1 MQNLSSTVVVLG
13 TGGTIA
19 ATAARATDYV
29 GYTPAQLGVKHLV
42 QGVSALGGV
51 AIECEQVAQL
61 DSKDMD
67 HATWRELALR
77 CAIHLARANV
87 SGIVVAHGTDTLE
100 ETAWFL
106 QRILGPAKPVV
117 LTGAMRPSGA
127 QESDGPQNLSDAVT
141 VACAPGARGVVAMM
155 AGRVH
160 GAREVRKVHPYR
172 VDAFSSGDAGP
183 LGCVEEGQ
191 LRCMRPWPEGEA
203 LGVHRLPSAPDA
215 WPWVEIV
222 ASHAGARPA
231 GVLSLCDAGVQGIVV
246 AATGNGTV
254 HRELE
259 AALHTA
265 QARGV
270 KVLRSTR
277 CRDGRVVGTSGSHPF
292 ESAGDLTPEK
302 ARVELMLA
310 LL

>member
-1 MQNLSSTVVVLG
+1 MQNQSSTVVVLG

-19 ATAARATDYV
+19 GTAARTTDYV
-29 GYTPAQLGVKHLV
+29 GYTPAQLSVQHLV
-42 QGVSALGGV
+42 QGIPAMAGV
-51 AIECEQVAQL
+51 TIECEQVAQI

-77 CAIHLARANV
+77 CAFHLARAEV
-87 SGIVVAHGTDTLE
+87 AGLVVAHGTDTLE

-106 QRILGPAKPVV
+106 QRVLGPAKPVV

-127 QESDGPQNLSDAVT
+127 LESDGPQNLVDAVT
-141 VACAPGARGVVAMM
+141 VAREPAARGVVVVI

-172 VDAFSSGDAGP
+172 MDAFSSGDTGP
-183 LGCVEEGQ
+183 LGCVEQGQ
-191 LRCMRPWPEGEA
+191 LRCWRAWPEGEA
-203 LGVHRLPSAPDA
+203 LGVHRLPATPDA
-215 WPWVEIV
+215 WPWIEIV
-222 ASHAGARPA
+222 TSHAGARA
-231 GVLSLCDAGVQGIVV
+231 EAVLALCDAGVRGIVL
-246 AATGNGTV
+246 AATGNGAL

-259 AALHTA
+259 AALCIV

-277 CRDGRVVGTSGSHPF
+277 CRDGRVVGAPGQAF
-292 ESAGDLTPEK
+292 EPAGDLTPEK